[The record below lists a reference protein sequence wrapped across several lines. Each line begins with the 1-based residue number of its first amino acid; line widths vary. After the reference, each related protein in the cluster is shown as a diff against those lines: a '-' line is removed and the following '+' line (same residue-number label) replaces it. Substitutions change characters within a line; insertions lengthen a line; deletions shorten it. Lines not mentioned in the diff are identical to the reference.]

1 MLKNLRISL
10 FLAYKSIT
18 RGRKSIAVSLISIM
32 ALVFILLAFISGLLL
47 GVTDT
52 FHRQTIENAYGNI
65 VIEPGEDEDY
75 IIGAP
80 LWQGKINSIP
90 GVTGSAIHYRIGALF
105 SYDENKDGK
114 DVKTAL
120 WSVDSIDPEQEIRVT
135 KIHQNMVVGEYLDE
149 SDRQKIILGR
159 EISGGYGA
167 QLELESLEGAK
178 VGDEITLTFM
188 NGIQRDYE
196 VKGIFSTKY
205 AFADLKAF
213 ITEKE
218 MESVLGVHN
227 RASEIIVKIEQT
239 GQEERYIQEF
249 RRIGLVKERIHPWT
263 DYMGL
268 LSGIAES
275 VGKIRLMIS
284 GFALLVAALAAYVI
298 IFVDITHKRKQIG
311 ILKALGLGQGTVIN
325 SYILQ
330 ALFYAVIG
338 IGLGLASVHFL
349 LLPYFASH
357 PLTFPVGFV
366 ILVMTKNLLITN
378 SLILFVVA
386 VIAGLIPSWLAAR
399 ENILKAIWG
408 R

>member
-18 RGRKSIAVSLISIM
+18 RGRKSVAVSLIAIM
-32 ALVFILLAFISGLLL
+32 AVVSILLAFISGILL
-47 GVTDT
+47 GVTET
-52 FHRQTIENAYGNI
+52 FNRQTIENAYGNI

-75 IIGAP
+75 IVRAP
-80 LWQGKINSIP
+80 LWQRKINSIP
-90 GVTGSAIHYRIGALF
+90 GVTASAIHYRLGAEF
-105 SYDENKDGK
+105 SYDEDKDGK

-120 WSVDSIDPEQEIRVT
+120 WTVDSIDPEEEVKVT
-135 KIHQNMVVGEYLDE
+135 KIHQAMVAGEYLDK
-149 SDRQKIILGR
+149 SDRQKIVLGR

-167 QLELESLEGAK
+167 LLELESLEGVK

-188 NGIQRDYE
+188 NGVQRDYE

-205 AFADLKAF
+205 AFADLRAF

-218 MESVLGVHN
+218 MESVLGVHD
-227 RASEIIVKIEQT
+227 RASEIIVRIEQT
-239 GQEERYIQEF
+239 GQEERYIQEL
-249 RRIGLVKERIHPWT
+249 RTMGLVEERIHPWT
-263 DYMGL
+263 EHLGI
-268 LSGIAES
+268 LSAVVES

-284 GFALLVAALAAYVI
+284 GFALLVAALVIYVI
-298 IFVDITHKRKQIG
+298 IFIDVTHKRKQIG
-311 ILKALGLGQGTVIN
+311 ILKALGVGQGTLIN

-330 ALFYAVIG
+330 SLFYAVLG
-338 IGLGLASVHFL
+338 IGLGLAVIHFL
-349 LLPYFASH
+349 LIPYFLQY

-366 ILVMTKNLLITN
+366 FLVVTKDLLIVN
-378 SLILFVVA
+378 GLILFVVA
-386 VIAGLIPSWLAAR
+386 VIGGLIPSWLAAR